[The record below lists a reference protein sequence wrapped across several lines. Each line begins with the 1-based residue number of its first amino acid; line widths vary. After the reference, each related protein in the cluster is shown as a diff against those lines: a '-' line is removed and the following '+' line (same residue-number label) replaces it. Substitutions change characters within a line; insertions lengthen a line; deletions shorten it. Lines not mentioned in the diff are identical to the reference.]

1 MSSASPRTAISRGSS
16 ATNWAWTCGTSGPPA
31 RSARPRRAIS
41 GRVERLA
48 PTPRG
53 NHPACQQ
60 LHPQQGLARSVL
72 GGPRRTARRPRDR
85 HRRRRPDDRTRGRPA
100 GSHVD
105 LRGRT
110 SLPELVAAIAA
121 ADLFIAPDTGPM
133 HIAGAVAV
141 PAVVIYGGYM
151 HPNSTAYPGIS
162 TSKPGRVR
170 PMLDGRALPLRQE
183 VPPHDH
189 PGSGPLRRRSA
200 LERPRGATTAP
211 PIPPRRGL
219 RRIRGT
225 VALATRVS
233 PRHRHV
239 SPDQRPSTPRVKW
252 GRREENAAWFNA
264 RVIDPRR
271 GVPRNVPGF
280 LELPRRDTLDFIGNK
295 EYDGL
300 MVTYERLQ
308 THCREFLALT
318 GLTLSEFQ
326 LLLTVFPQ
334 AYQRLYP
341 TNQTSEGQPRQRSAG
356 GGCKG
361 LLHRPEDKLL
371 FILVYLKTYPLQVV
385 MCELFGLSQ
394 PQVNY
399 WIHRLLPVLQEALDD
414 LGVCPERHASHFAQ
428 SQAPSE
434 AEPRLIIDGTER
446 GGNGQKALKN
456 RPCTTAARRKRTP
469 TRTSSS

>member
-1 MSSASPRTAISRGSS
+1 MSRSWS
-16 ATNWAWTCGTSGPPA
+16 GT
-31 RSARPRRAIS
+31 I
-41 GRVERLA
+41 
-48 PTPRG
+48 
-53 NHPACQQ
+53 
-60 LHPQQGLARSVL
+60 
-72 GGPRRTARRPRDR
+72 
-85 HRRRRPDDRTRGRPA
+85 
-100 GSHVD
+100 
-105 LRGRT
+105 
-110 SLPELVAAIAA
+110 
-121 ADLFIAPDTGPM
+121 
-133 HIAGAVAV
+133 
-141 PAVVIYGGYM
+141 
-151 HPNSTAYPGIS
+151 
-162 TSKPGRVR
+162 
-170 PMLDGRALPLRQE
+170 
-183 VPPHDH
+183 
-189 PGSGPLRRRSA
+189 
-200 LERPRGATTAP
+200 
-211 PIPPRRGL
+211 
-219 RRIRGT
+219 
-225 VALATRVS
+225 
-233 PRHRHV
+233 
-239 SPDQRPSTPRVKW
+239 
-252 GRREENAAWFNA
+252 
-264 RVIDPRR
+264 
-271 GVPRNVPGF
+271 
-280 LELPRRDTLDFIGNK
+280 DFIGNK

-434 AEPRLIIDGTER
+434 AEPRLIIDGT
-446 GGNGQKALKN
+446 G
-456 RPCTTAARRKRTP
+456 TAATAKKP
-469 TRTSSS
+469 